1 MEKYRNTEKS
11 KIIAILIAYNAEKTL
26 KKFYES
32 LPKEH
37 FDEVILVDDCS
48 SDNTFELAKKLG
60 IKSYRNRIN
69 LGYGGN
75 LKRAICIALQLGG
88 NILVDIHP
96 DGEYGTSAIPQALEK
111 VKSGSQF
118 VMGNRFSTFLGPVRN
133 GMFIWK
139 LLPIKIL
146 NWIDKVVLGIDLGDY
161 HQGFRVYTRS
171 MMEKINFL
179 QDSNDYLFSFEIIA
193 QAIFNKVKISEVP
206 VETVYKGKKRG
217 IRLQHA
223 LKYSVA
229 SFFVLWQFI
238 LAKHGYPSK
247 VFEKP
252 KDDLNKRI
260 AETMF

>member
-1 MEKYRNTEKS
+1 MEEYRNIKKS

-26 KKFYES
+26 KEFYES
-32 LPKEH
+32 LPKEY
-37 FDEVILVDDCS
+37 FDEIILVDDCS
-48 SDNTFELAKKLG
+48 SDNTFGLSKKLG

-75 LKRAICIALQLGG
+75 LKRAICIALQLGADVV
-88 NILVDIHP
+88 VDIHP
-96 DGEYGTSAIPQALEK
+96 DGEYKTSAIPEALKK

-118 VMGNRFSTFLGPVRN
+118 VLGNRFTTLFGPVRS

-161 HQGFRVYTRS
+161 HQGFRVYTRA

-179 QDSNDYLFSFEIIA
+179 QNSNDYLFSFEIIA

-223 LKYSVA
+223 LKYSIA
-229 SFFVLWQFI
+229 SFLILWQFI
-238 LAKHGYPSK
+238 LAKHGRPSK
-247 VFEKP
+247 IFEKP
-252 KDDLNKRI
+252 KEDLNK
-260 AETMF
+260 AVF